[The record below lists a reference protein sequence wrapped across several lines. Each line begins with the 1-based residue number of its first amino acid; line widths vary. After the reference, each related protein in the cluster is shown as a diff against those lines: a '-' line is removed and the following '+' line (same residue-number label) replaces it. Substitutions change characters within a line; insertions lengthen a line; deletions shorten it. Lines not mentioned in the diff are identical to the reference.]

1 MISERVLMSYSD
13 KIIVNCIRPATIC
26 GLSPRM
32 RFDLSVNML
41 TLQAL
46 KHNQINVFG
55 GNQIRPNIH
64 IKDMIGVYEF
74 FLKQNLKSGFYNAG
88 FENLKII
95 DIAKIIQKK
104 TKAKIKISKSNDPRS
119 YRQDS
124 SKLLKLGFKKKFSV
138 KSAIDEIINAYKNF
152 NLRDKPINY
161 TVKWMQK
168 LKIE

>member
-1 MISERVLMSYSD
+1 MI
-13 KIIVNCIRPATIC
+13 A
-26 GLSPRM
+26 
-32 RFDLSVNML
+32 
-41 TLQAL
+41 
-46 KHNQINVFG
+46 
-55 GNQIRPNIH
+55 
-64 IKDMIGVYEF
+64 VYEF
-74 FLKQNLKSGFYNAG
+74 FLEQNLKSGFYNAG

-95 DIAKIIQKK
+95 NIAKIIQKK

-138 KSAIDEIINAYKNF
+138 ENAINEIIDAYKNF

-168 LKIE
+168 LKIK